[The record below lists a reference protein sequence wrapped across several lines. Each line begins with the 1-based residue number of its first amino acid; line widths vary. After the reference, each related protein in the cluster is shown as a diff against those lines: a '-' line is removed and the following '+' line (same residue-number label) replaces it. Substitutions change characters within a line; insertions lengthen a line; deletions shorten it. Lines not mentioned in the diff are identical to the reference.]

1 MNLCIHGQKIIGLW
15 IIHFRYKLSRTR
27 QIETITIFSFFR
39 PSIFLFQKIFSSPIF
54 FFFHQFKIQ
63 IFSSLSAIR
72 NEFIN
77 IRKKRRSIESLRIII
92 RVKINRAP
100 LCPFCVASS
109 GTRTNSRVQLE
120 RNAYITIPYITFRF
134 YKFISLPQ
142 PYPENQSSNFLIV
155 SNLSR

>member
-1 MNLCIHGQKIIGLW
+1 MTSRLLADISCAKRCLRDVSVD
-15 IIHFRYKLSRTR
+15 RYENVTN
-27 QIETITIFSFFR
+27 IVEI
-39 PSIFLFQKIFSSPIF
+39 SSPIF